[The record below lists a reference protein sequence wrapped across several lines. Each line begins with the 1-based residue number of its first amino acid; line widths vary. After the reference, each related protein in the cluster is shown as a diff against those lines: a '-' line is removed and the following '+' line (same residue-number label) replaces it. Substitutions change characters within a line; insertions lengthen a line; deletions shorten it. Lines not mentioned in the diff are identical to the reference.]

1 MSRTFPSRLPVQIR
15 SIGVVAALSL
25 AACSVRRANTDGS
38 AAVGSAGGS
47 VALDQQQPNVAP
59 SSWNARQRLDASP
72 RHGEWDVIHTGPT
85 DSVRAWVVYP
95 QRSNNAP
102 VVLVVHE
109 IFGESTWIRAVADQ
123 LAADG
128 YIAIAPDL
136 ITGKVAL
143 QADTATQQDAVAAVY
158 KLNPDDVQRQLT
170 AVAKWGMALPA
181 AQKKYG
187 IVGFCWGGGTSFR
200 HAIESP
206 DGLGAAVVYYGPMD
220 AAAIARLSNV
230 KVPVLGLYGGNDQRV
245 DATIPQID
253 SAMRAMGKTYQAHV
267 FPGAGHGFLRAQTD
281 SAGAPSQGNFSAA
294 GQAWPLTI
302 SWFRKYLGS

>member
-1 MSRTFPSRLPVQIR
+1 MNIR
-15 SIGVVAALSL
+15 SIAVIAAVSL
-25 AACSVRRANTDGS
+25 TAGACSVRRSNTDGS
-38 AAVGSAGGS
+38 AAAGSAAGS
-47 VALDQQQPNVAP
+47 VALDQQQPNIAP
-59 SSWNARQRLDASP
+59 SSRNARQRLDASP
-72 RHGEWDVIHTGPT
+72 RHGEWDVIHTGPS

-95 QRSNNAP
+95 QRRDNAP

-109 IFGESTWIRAVADQ
+109 IYGESTWIRAVADQ

-143 QADTATQQDAVAAVY
+143 QADTVTQQDAVAAVS
-158 KLNPDDVQRQLT
+158 KLNPADVQRQLT

-206 DGLGAAVVYYGPMD
+206 EGLGASVVYYGPMND
-220 AAAIARLSNV
+220 EAIARLSNV
-230 KVPVLGLYGGNDQRV
+230 KVPVLGLYGGNDRRV

-253 SAMRAMGKTYQAHV
+253 STMKALGKTYEPHV
-267 FPGAGHGFLRAQTD
+267 FDGAGHGFLRAQTD
-281 SAGAPSQGNFSAA
+281 ASGAPNAANYNAA

-302 SWFRKYLGS
+302 GWFRKYLGS